1 MSRFNL
7 EYKSQPDRRASST
20 TDAVQRKIDLD
31 NNDGSLIFVENLEGD
46 MQNCGDFQVK
56 QVSFREAF
64 WLWVKVALNSFGGP
78 TGQIAVMHRYLVEE
92 KRWISES
99 RFLHALNYCMLLPG
113 PEAQQL
119 ATYIGWLLH
128 KTWGGVVAGTLF
140 VIPGFICLLVL
151 SILYT
156 GYQELTLVQALFFG
170 LKPAVL
176 AIVLEAVLRIGKKA
190 LKTRLMVVIAGLA
203 FIAIFFY
210 DVPFPIIIL
219 SAAIIGYTGGRFWP
233 AAFAAAKAKTTAAD
247 ACNEPVVDALLDG
260 GQADHIKPSIARF
273 CKVLLVWSALWFG
286 PILMILLFLG
296 PQSVYFQQA
305 AFFSKTAVVTF
316 GGAYA
321 VLAYVAQQAVETYGW
336 LKPGEMLDGL
346 GLAETTPGP
355 LILVL
360 QFVGFLGAYRSP
372 GGIDPMLAGVLG
384 AVVTTWVTFV
394 PCFLW
399 IFLGAPYVE
408 ALRGNRSLGTAMSG
422 ITAAVLGVVLNLA
435 VWFALHTIFG
445 SIRDVYAFGAH
456 LLVPAWDTINVPT
469 LLIAIFAVL
478 ALFRLKLGMMTTIG
492 CCAALGVLY
501 TALRWVFA

>member
-1 MSRFNL
+1 MN
-7 EYKSQPDRRASST
+7 T
-20 TDAVQRKIDLD
+20 C
-31 NNDGSLIFVENLEGD
+31 DGV
-46 MQNCGDFQVK
+46 QVK
-56 QVSFREAF
+56 QVYFKEAF

-151 SILYT
+151 SILYA
-156 GYQELTLVQALFFG
+156 GYQDLTFVQALFFG

-190 LKTRLMVVIAGLA
+190 LKTRLMVVIAALA

-210 DVPFPIIIL
+210 DVPFPVIIL
-219 SAAIIGYTGGRFWP
+219 SATIIGYTGGRFWP
-233 AAFAAAKAKTTAAD
+233 AAFAAANAKTTGAD
-247 ACNEPVVDALLDG
+247 ACSEPVVDALLDG
-260 GQADHIKPSIARF
+260 GQADHIRPSIARF

-286 PILMILLFLG
+286 PILLIALTIG

-321 VLAYVAQQAVETYGW
+321 VLAYVAQQAVETYAW

-360 QFVGFLGAYRSP
+360 QFVGFLAAYRSP
-372 GGIDPMLAGVLG
+372 GGLDPMLAGVFG
-384 AVVTTWVTFV
+384 AVVTVWATFV
-394 PCFLW
+394 PCFFW

-408 ALRGNRSLGTAMSG
+408 ALRGNKSLNTAMSG

-445 SIRDVYAFGAH
+445 SIESVHALGAH
-456 LLVPAWDTINVPT
+456 LLVPVWNTINVPT
-469 LLIAIFAVL
+469 LLIAIFAML

-492 CCAALGVLY
+492 CCAALGILY
-501 TALRWVFA
+501 NALRSVFA